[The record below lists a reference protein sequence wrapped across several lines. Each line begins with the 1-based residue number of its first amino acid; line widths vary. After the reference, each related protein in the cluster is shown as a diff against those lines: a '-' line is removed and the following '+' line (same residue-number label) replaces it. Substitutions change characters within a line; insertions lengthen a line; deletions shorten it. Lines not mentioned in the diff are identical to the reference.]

1 MTKERFLL
9 RYGDLHC
16 DTLTRE
22 AEGGTTFLHRTT
34 SQISLEKL
42 LGGGCFLQCFALFTP
57 SDCPEPWRR
66 AEKYFSDFAAAKEE
80 LTAAGVRPVLT
91 IENGGNLEGDLSRL
105 DEAERA
111 GVKIFGFTWNDENC
125 LGFPC
130 GEKGG
135 LKPFGKRT
143 AEELFSRGIYADVS
157 HLGDDGFEDLRR
169 IAEGYRIPLIATHSL
184 SRAVCAHKR
193 NLTDGQIKAIA
204 DSGGIVGVNFV
215 REFIGEKGIFAH
227 IRHIARIGGEDV
239 LAIGTDF
246 DGTENPLYAGAD
258 EMPGFFE
265 DMKKAGFCF
274 RVTEKLAYKNA
285 KRILTN

>member
-1 MTKERFLL
+1 M

-22 AEGGTTFLHRTT
+22 AESGTTFLHRTT

-42 LGGGCFLQCFALFTP
+42 VGGGCFLQCFALFTP
-57 SDCPEPWRR
+57 PQCSEPWRR

-80 LTAAGVRPVLT
+80 LEAAGIRAVLT
-91 IENGGNLEGDLSRL
+91 IENGGILEGEPSRSDAL
-105 DEAERA
+105 EKA
-111 GVKIFGFTWNDENC
+111 GVKMFGFTWNEENC

-130 GEKGG
+130 GQKGG
-135 LKPFGKRT
+135 LTSFGKRT
-143 AEELFSRGIYADVS
+143 AEDLFSRGIYADVS
-157 HLGDDGFEDLRR
+157 HLGDDGFEDIRK
-169 IAEGYRIPLIATHSL
+169 IAKGCRIPFVASHSL
-184 SRAVCAHKR
+184 SREVCAHKR

-204 DSGGIVGVNFV
+204 DSGGIVGVDFV
-215 REFIGEKGIFAH
+215 REFIGSAGIFAH
-227 IRHIARIGGEDV
+227 IGHIAAAGGEDV

-258 EMPGFFE
+258 EMPRFFD

-274 RVTEKLAYKNA
+274 RITEKLAYKNA
-285 KRILTN
+285 ERLFGR